1 MVTGGEQGLS
11 QGEGDVTHLHQPMSR
26 EPYKQPRGHGSSTH
40 AGAHVLQVGGVHG
53 GAQCHRPCLSLFQV
67 VLHLHDAEL
76 QVHTPALLT
85 PALLAGQDLLV
96 WRENYAGLREQHLN
110 PGQGA
115 LLGGGRIYIARHPRR
130 TTGLAPTLRAGRG
143 LCAGAAWR
151 PALVS
156 ILQSLGGS
164 CGGELWLH

>member
-11 QGEGDVTHLHQPMSR
+11 QGEGDVTQLPQPMSR

-40 AGAHVLQVGGVHG
+40 AGARILQVGGVHG
-53 GAQCHRPCLSLFQV
+53 GAQCHRPCLSLLQV

-85 PALLAGQDLLV
+85 PALLAGQDFLV
-96 WRENYAGLREQHLN
+96 WRENYHLN

-115 LLGGGRIYIARHPRR
+115 LLGGGRIYIAHHPRR
-130 TTGLAPTLRAGRG
+130 TTGLAPTLKSWEGPVCQG
-143 LCAGAAWR
+143 
-151 PALVS
+151 
-156 ILQSLGGS
+156 SLEACS
-164 CGGELWLH
+164 S